1 MMIEILSNNHQ
12 SARLPGN
19 YDGGVEGDGTIVQCD
34 NNDDYD
40 DDDDDDD
47 DDDIDNDNVSW

>member
-47 DDDIDNDNVSW
+47 IDNDNVSW

>member
-34 NNDDYD
+34 N
-40 DDDDDDD
+40 
-47 DDDIDNDNVSW
+47 DIDNDNVSW